1 MAVAWNKAVTCKL
14 PVKEVASLEN
24 AITIVEI
31 IYMLL
36 IIVDYLKIFIDWYI
50 DYRLDKREK
59 ESKKNRLGHRKDKRL

>member
-1 MAVAWNKAVTCKL
+1 
-14 PVKEVASLEN
+14 
-24 AITIVEI
+24 
-31 IYMLL
+31 MLL